1 MSKNLGA
8 MDSQVLGEGETANPK
23 KLVVPCK
30 NGSPSA
36 GYQIGYKI
44 GEYVHIYFFMLLLFA
59 ISYRALYDNA
69 MRTEDLSLW

>member
-44 GEYVHIYFFMLLLFA
+44 GEYVHIYFYAFTIRNFLPCLV
-59 ISYRALYDNA
+59 YDNA
-69 MRTEDLSLW
+69 MRTEDLSL